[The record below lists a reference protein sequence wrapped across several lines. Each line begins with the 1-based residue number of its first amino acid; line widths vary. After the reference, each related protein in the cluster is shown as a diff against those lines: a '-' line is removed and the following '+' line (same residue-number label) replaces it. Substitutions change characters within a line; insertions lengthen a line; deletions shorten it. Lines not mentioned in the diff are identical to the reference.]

1 MDEETMLGV
10 MLALSVIT
18 TVFVLMI
25 AVRLL

>member
-25 AVRLL
+25 AIRVL